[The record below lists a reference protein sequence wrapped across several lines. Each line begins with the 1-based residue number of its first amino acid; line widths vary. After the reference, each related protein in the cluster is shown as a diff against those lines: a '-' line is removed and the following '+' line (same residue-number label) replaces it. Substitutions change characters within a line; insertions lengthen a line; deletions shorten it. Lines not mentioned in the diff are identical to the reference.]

1 MKVSAQEEYGLRCI
15 LQVAL
20 HARRGRSNPLTLGEI
35 AREEGLTVPHV
46 AKLIRTLRKA
56 GLVKSTLG
64 RTGGYVLTRDAS
76 RISIAE
82 VLAALGGGRLYDGGY
97 CERHAGDL
105 KVCTHMGDCSIR
117 SLWGVLEELLEKVLS
132 RTMLSELISSEKTMH
147 AVLDERAPVAC
158 NGGAATVHCAD
169 CGLGEK

>member
-1 MKVSAQEEYGLRCI
+1 MKVTSQEEYGLRCI
-15 LQVAL
+15 LQMAL
-20 HARRGRSNPLTLGEI
+20 HARRGRSNPLTLGQI

-46 AKLIRTLRKA
+46 AKLIRSLRKA

-76 RISIAE
+76 RISVGE
-82 VLAALGGGRLYDGGY
+82 VLTALGGGRLYDGAY

-117 SLWGVLEELLEKVLS
+117 SLWGVLEELLEKVLG

-158 NGGAATVHCAD
+158 NGGTATVRCTD
-169 CGLGEK
+169 CGLGGK